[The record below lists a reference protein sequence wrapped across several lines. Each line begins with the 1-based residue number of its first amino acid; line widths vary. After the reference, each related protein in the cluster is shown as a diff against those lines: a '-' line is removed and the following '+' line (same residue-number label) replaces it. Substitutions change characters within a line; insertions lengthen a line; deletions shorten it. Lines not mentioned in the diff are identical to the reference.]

1 MQESILPPRQFH
13 RKRERVAMQEI
24 KIKKE
29 LRKKLTTIK
38 KDVSYKIQRRA
49 ERRIKQ
55 FIQNQNFK

>member
-1 MQESILPPRQFH
+1 
-13 RKRERVAMQEI
+13 MQEI